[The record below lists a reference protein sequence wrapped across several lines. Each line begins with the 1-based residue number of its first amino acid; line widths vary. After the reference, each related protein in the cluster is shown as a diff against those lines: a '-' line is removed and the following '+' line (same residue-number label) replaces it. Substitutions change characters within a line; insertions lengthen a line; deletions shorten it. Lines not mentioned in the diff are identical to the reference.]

1 MIQVSPNA
9 WRRTWALMWPVMLAN
24 LSLPLLG
31 LVDTAVLGHLDDSI
45 YLAGVALGAS
55 LMAFVFLGF
64 NFLSMGLSGFTS
76 QAKGASDAGLI
87 RTQLAQYSL
96 VAALLSA
103 IILITQS
110 VLIQLGLGFMQ
121 ASDAAT
127 AEARIY
133 LNIRIWGVPA
143 QVFTSMLLGFF
154 IGLQNTRISLVTVSV
169 AQLVNLV
176 LNVTLVYG
184 FGMTTDGIALGSV
197 ISEYLAL
204 TLVLLTLWRTLK
216 ALPAGLNKPRLS
228 SLPAYSSIFRVS
240 LSLFIRTFLLLMG
253 FAWFNRLS
261 AALGDTVLA
270 SNAILLAFLTLI
282 SNSMDASAAA
292 AEAQVGLAIGQRNPH
307 ALREAL
313 WTTGWC
319 ALALAIAL
327 TALFAL
333 LGNSMLGVLTSQ
345 ALLQQQASDYLPWV
359 IAMPVLAGTA
369 YWLDGVFIGARLT
382 AQMRNGV
389 VFGFISFV
397 LASQWLPSTQQAL
410 WFSFSL
416 MFIGRSAWMLGV
428 YRRSLLPKTRT
439 SGSY

>member
-1 MIQVSPNA
+1 MIQVSSTA

-31 LVDTAVLGHLDDSI
+31 LVDTAVLGHLDDSV

-55 LMAFVFLGF
+55 LIAFVFLGF

-76 QAKGASDAGLI
+76 QARGADDARLI

-96 VAALLSA
+96 VAAVLSTL
-103 IILITQS
+103 ILIAQP

-127 AEARIY
+127 TEARIY
-133 LNIRIWGVPA
+133 LSIRIWGVPA
-143 QVFTSMLLGFF
+143 QVFTSMLLRFF
-154 IGLQNTRISLVTVSV
+154 VGLQNTRIGLVTVSV

-184 FGMTTDGIALGSV
+184 FGMTTDGIALGTV

-204 TLVLLTLWRTLK
+204 ALVLLTLWRTLK
-216 ALPAGLNKPRLS
+216 GLPAGLDAPRLR
-228 SLPAYSSIFRVS
+228 SLAAYSSIFSVS

-319 ALALAIAL
+319 ALALAIGL

-333 LGNSMLGVLTSQ
+333 LGNRMLGVLTSQ
-345 ALLQQQASDYLPWV
+345 EVLQQQASDYLPWV

-397 LASQWLPSTQQAL
+397 LASQWLPATQQAL
-410 WFSFSL
+410 WFCFSL
-416 MFIGRSAWMLGV
+416 MFIGRSLWMLGI
-428 YRRSLLPKTRT
+428 YRHSLLPMTRK
-439 SGSY
+439 GGAY

>member
-1 MIQVSPNA
+1 MIQVSSNA

-76 QAKGASDAGLI
+76 QAKGANDAGLI

-96 VAALLSA
+96 VASLLSA
-103 IILITQS
+103 IILLAQS
-110 VLIQLGLGFMQ
+110 VLIQLGLEFMQ

-127 AEARIY
+127 TEARIY

-154 IGLQNTRISLVTVSV
+154 IGLQNTRIGLVTVSV

-184 FGMTTDGIALGSV
+184 FGMTTDGIALGTV

-216 ALPAGLNKPRLS
+216 ALPTGLDVPRL
-228 SLPAYSSIFRVS
+228 
-240 LSLFIRTFLLLMG
+240 RT
-253 FAWFNRLS
+253 
-261 AALGDTVLA
+261 LA
-270 SNAILLAFLTLI
+270 
-282 SNSMDASAAA
+282 
-292 AEAQVGLAIGQRNPH
+292 
-307 ALREAL
+307 
-313 WTTGWC
+313 
-319 ALALAIAL
+319 
-327 TALFAL
+327 
-333 LGNSMLGVLTSQ
+333 
-345 ALLQQQASDYLPWV
+345 
-359 IAMPVLAGTA
+359 
-369 YWLDGVFIGARLT
+369 
-382 AQMRNGV
+382 
-389 VFGFISFV
+389 
-397 LASQWLPSTQQAL
+397 
-410 WFSFSL
+410 
-416 MFIGRSAWMLGV
+416 
-428 YRRSLLPKTRT
+428 
-439 SGSY
+439 

>member
-1 MIQVSPNA
+1 MIRVSNKA
-9 WRRTWALMWPVMLAN
+9 WRHTWALMWPVMLAN

-31 LVDTAVLGHLDDSI
+31 LVDTAVLGHLDDDV

-55 LMAFVFLGF
+55 LIAFVFLGF

-76 QAKGASDAGLI
+76 QAKGANDARLI

-103 IILITQS
+103 TVLAAQS
-110 VLIQLGLGFMQ
+110 VLIHLGLGFMQ
-121 ASDAAT
+121 ASEAAT
-127 AEARIY
+127 TEARLY

-143 QVFTSMLLGFF
+143 QVVTSMLLGFF
-154 IGLQNTRISLVTVSV
+154 VGMQNTRIALVTVSV

-184 FGMTTDGIALGSV
+184 FGMTTDGIALGTV

-204 TLVLLTLWRTLK
+204 ALVLLTLRRTLK
-216 ALPAGLNKPRLS
+216 HLSPGLDISRLKTLAAYAGILS
-228 SLPAYSSIFRVS
+228 VS

-292 AEAQVGLAIGQRNPH
+292 AEAQVGLAIGQRDPQ
-307 ALREAL
+307 ALRDVL

-319 ALALAIAL
+319 AFGLALA
-327 TALFAL
+327 
-333 LGNSMLGVLTSQ
+333 
-345 ALLQQQASDYLPWV
+345 
-359 IAMPVLAGTA
+359 
-369 YWLDGVFIGARLT
+369 
-382 AQMRNGV
+382 
-389 VFGFISFV
+389 
-397 LASQWLPSTQQAL
+397 
-410 WFSFSL
+410 
-416 MFIGRSAWMLGV
+416 
-428 YRRSLLPKTRT
+428 
-439 SGSY
+439 

>member
-1 MIQVSPNA
+1 MIRVSNNA
-9 WRRTWALMWPVMLAN
+9 WRHTWALMWPVMLAN

-31 LVDTAVLGHLDDSI
+31 LVDTAVLGHLDDSV

-55 LMAFVFLGF
+55 LIAFVFLGF

-76 QAKGASDAGLI
+76 QAKGADDARLI
-87 RTQLAQYSL
+87 RTQLAQYCL

-103 IILITQS
+103 TVLAAQS
-110 VLIQLGLGFMQ
+110 ALIQLGLGFMQ
-121 ASDAAT
+121 ASEAAT
-127 AEARIY
+127 AEARLY
-133 LNIRIWGVPA
+133 LRIRIWGVPA

-154 IGLQNTRISLVTVSV
+154 VGMQNTRIALVTVSV

-184 FGMTTDGIALGSV
+184 VGMTTDGIALGTV

-204 TLVLLTLWRTLK
+204 VLVLLTLRRTLK
-216 ALPAGLNKPRLS
+216 HLSPGLDASRLKAPA
-228 SLPAYSSIFRVS
+228 AYAGIFSVS
-240 LSLFIRTFLLLMG
+240 LSLFVRTFLLLMG

-282 SNSMDASAAA
+282 SNTMDASAAA
-292 AEAQVGLAIGQRNPH
+292 AEAQVGLAIGQRDPQ
-307 ALREAL
+307 ALREVL

-319 ALALAIAL
+319 AFGLASAL
-327 TALFAL
+327 TMVFAL
-333 LGNSMLGVLTSQ
+333 LGDNLLGILTSQ
-345 ALLQQQASDYLPWV
+345 PALQQQAGAYLSWV
-359 IAMPVLAGTA
+359 VAMPLLAGTA

-389 VFGFISFV
+389 VFGFFSFV
-397 LASQWLPSTQQAL
+397 LASQWLPATQQAL
-410 WFSFSL
+410 WFGFSL
-416 MFIGRSAWMLGV
+416 LFIGRSLWMLAV
-428 YRRSLLPKTRT
+428 YWHSVRPMTQT
-439 SGSY
+439 P

>member
-1 MIQVSPNA
+1 MIRVSNKA
-9 WRRTWALMWPVMLAN
+9 WRHTWALMWPVMLAN

-31 LVDTAVLGHLDDSI
+31 LVDTAVLGHLDDDV

-55 LMAFVFLGF
+55 LIAFVFLGF

-76 QAKGASDAGLI
+76 QAKGANDARLI

-103 IILITQS
+103 TVLAAQS
-110 VLIQLGLGFMQ
+110 VLIHLGLGFMQ
-121 ASDAAT
+121 ASEAAT
-127 AEARIY
+127 AEARLY

-154 IGLQNTRISLVTVSV
+154 VGMQNTRIALVTVSV

-184 FGMTTDGIALGSV
+184 FGMTTDGIALGTV

-204 TLVLLTLWRTLK
+204 ALVLLTLRRTLK
-216 ALPAGLNKPRLS
+216 HLSPGLNISRLKT
-228 SLPAYSSIFRVS
+228 LAAYAGIFSVS

-292 AEAQVGLAIGQRNPH
+292 AEAQVGLAIGQRDPQ
-307 ALREAL
+307 ALRDVL

-319 ALALAIAL
+319 AFGLALAL
-327 TALFAL
+327 TLVFAL
-333 LGNSMLGVLTSQ
+333 LGNDLLGLLTSQ
-345 ALLQQQASDYLPWV
+345 PDLKQQTSVYLPWV
-359 IAMPVLAGTA
+359 VAMPFLAGTA

-389 VFGFISFV
+389 VFGFFSFV
-397 LASQWLPSTQQAL
+397 LASQWLPATQQTL
-410 WFSFSL
+410 WLGFSL
-416 MFIGRSAWMLGV
+416 LFIGRSLWMLAV
-428 YRRSLLPKTRT
+428 YWQSVRPMTQRL
-439 SGSY
+439 

>member
-1 MIQVSPNA
+1 MIRVSNNA
-9 WRRTWALMWPVMLAN
+9 WRHTWALMWPVMLAN

-31 LVDTAVLGHLDDSI
+31 LVDTAVLGHLDNSA

-55 LMAFVFLGF
+55 LIAFVFLGF

-76 QAKGASDAGLI
+76 QARGANDGRLI
-87 RTQLAQYSL
+87 RTQLAQYCL

-103 IILITQS
+103 VVLLAQPL
-110 VLIQLGLGFMQ
+110 LIQLGLGFMQ
-121 ASDAAT
+121 ASEAAT
-127 AEARIY
+127 AEARLY
-133 LNIRIWGVPA
+133 LSIRIWGVPA

-154 IGLQNTRISLVTVSV
+154 VGMQNTRIALVTVSV

-184 FGMTTDGIALGSV
+184 VGMTTDGIALGTV
-197 ISEYLAL
+197 ISEYLGL
-204 TLVLLTLWRTLK
+204 VLVLLTLRQTLK
-216 ALPAGLNKPRLS
+216 QLPAGLNSGRLTS
-228 SLPAYSSIFRVS
+228 AKAYAGIFSVS

-292 AEAQVGLAIGQRNPH
+292 AEAQVGLAIGQREPQ

-319 ALALAIAL
+319 AAGLAMVL
-327 TALFAL
+327 TLLFAL
-333 LGNSMLGVLTSQ
+333 LGEQLLGALTSQ
-345 ALLQQQASDYLPWV
+345 AVLQQQAANYLPWI
-359 IAMPVLAGTA
+359 IAMPLLAGIA

-382 AQMRNGV
+382 AQMRNAV
-389 VFGFISFV
+389 VFGFFSFV
-397 LASQWLPSTQQAL
+397 LASHWLPATQQML
-410 WFSFSL
+410 WFGFSL
-416 MFIGRSAWMLGV
+416 LFMGRSVWMLAV
-428 YRRSLLPKTRT
+428 YWRSVRPMTRHL
-439 SGSY
+439 